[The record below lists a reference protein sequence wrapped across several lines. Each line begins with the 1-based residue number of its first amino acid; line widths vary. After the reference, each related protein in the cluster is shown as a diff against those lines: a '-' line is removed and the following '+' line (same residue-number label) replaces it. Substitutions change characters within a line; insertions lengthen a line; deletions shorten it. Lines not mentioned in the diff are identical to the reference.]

1 MIKSFA
7 EQLTQSAWKRHFF
20 FLVITAITVMV
31 IGYHFGTFD
40 QVFHIPYLKKSID
53 PSLYPIDHFFELR
66 FFHYSYFW
74 GFFQPFLRLGIL
86 EPAMFLVHF
95 LATYLTFWAL
105 WELSITLFNNTLAA
119 LISTVAFIFPHLGM
133 PGFAVIEFSLLN
145 RTFVLPFLLIAMIF
159 YLRGR
164 YWLAFLLLGLMYNLH
179 VVSVSFVLPMFLLD
193 CVLRRRE
200 IGWKNILWGLVLFG
214 VGALPVLQW
223 KTVHTGIDLSLRP
236 EALEVSARGM
246 LGSIYYAISDQ
257 PNILMSTAL
266 GIGTVLLFLIGR
278 RANASPHDR
287 TMTNF
292 VYAIGVILVVQLITT
307 YWLPITII
315 IQMQILR
322 AAFYLLIFAYLYF
335 AGVLARCYQEGCL
348 SKTDLGIQIGA
359 FIVVP
364 APLVTWVIWVARR
377 WIGKWRWAQLATAT
391 FLVVG
396 MIMTGILAWRG
407 GLWHPGLYMYG
418 PRTPWV
424 DVQLW
429 AKENTPVDA
438 YFITPPHIFSEYVPD
453 WRVFSE
459 RSTVVT
465 LPELAEVPF
474 YPDYLPDWEARFE
487 DVAPGAISRFN
498 YNRFTSVVYTAEA
511 FYSLSSDDL
520 LRVARKYHTPYLVVE
535 KPHLHDFP
543 LAYQNAEFVVYDLSE
558 YID

>member
-1 MIKSFA
+1 
-7 EQLTQSAWKRHFF
+7 
-20 FLVITAITVMV
+20 
-31 IGYHFGTFD
+31 
-40 QVFHIPYLKKSID
+40 
-53 PSLYPIDHFFELR
+53 
-66 FFHYSYFW
+66 
-74 GFFQPFLRLGIL
+74 
-86 EPAMFLVHF
+86 
-95 LATYLTFWAL
+95 
-105 WELSITLFNNTLAA
+105 
-119 LISTVAFIFPHLGM
+119 M
-133 PGFAVIEFSLLN
+133 PGFMVIEFSLLN
-145 RTFVLPFLLIAMIF
+145 RTFVLPFLLMAMVF
-159 YLRGR
+159 YLRRR

-193 CVLRRRE
+193 CVLRWRE
-200 IGWKNILWGLVLFG
+200 IGWKNILLGLVLFG

-236 EALEVSARGM
+236 EALEASARGM

-257 PNILMSTAL
+257 PNILANTAF
-266 GIGTVLLFLIGR
+266 GIGTLILFLIGR

-287 TMTNF
+287 TITNF
-292 VYAIGVILVVQLITT
+292 VYAIGIILVVQLITT

-335 AGVLARCYQEGCL
+335 AVVLARSYQDGSL
-348 SKTDLGIQIGA
+348 SKTHAGVQIA
-359 FIVVP
+359 WFIAVP
-364 APLVTWVIWVARR
+364 APPITWMFWSARR
-377 WIGKWRWAQLATAT
+377 WIGKWRWLQIALGA

-396 MIMTGILAWRG
+396 MIVAGILSYKFGIWY
-407 GLWHPGLYMYG
+407 PGVYIYG

-424 DVQLW
+424 DTQLW
-429 AKENTPVDA
+429 AKNNTPVDA

-465 LPELAEVPF
+465 LPELSEVPF

-487 DVAPGAISRFN
+487 DVAPGAISRFE
-498 YNRFTSVVYTAEA
+498 YNRFTALVYTAEA

-520 LRVARKYHTPYLVVE
+520 IRVAQKYHTSYLVVE

-543 LAYQNAEFVVYDLSE
+543 VAYENSEFVVYDLSE